1 MGLEGARRRRSD
13 EMLGKSR
20 SAKFRKNAIDAT
32 ELARQL
38 AQDRKFRKRLASAI
52 GHGAL
57 ARRRARRELGL
68 GGTIRRLASDERL
81 LRELRSARDDLRQAN
96 RRIRRRRSHKLR
108 NAALVGSVAGLAAV
122 PQVRQRVTA
131 AVSDERARREAL
143 DRLKNLLSSYG
154 PDRLGRPG
162 SLEDLTRDE
171 LYARAQEAEIPGR
184 SEMSKDELVKALR
197 GTSGD

>member
-1 MGLEGARRRRSD
+1 L
-13 EMLGKSR
+13 
-20 SAKFRKNAIDAT
+20 RKNAVNAS

-38 AQDRKFRKRLASAI
+38 AQDAKFRRRLASAI
-52 GHGAL
+52 GHGVI

-68 GGTIRRLASDERL
+68 AGTIRRLASDERL
-81 LRELRSARDDLRQAN
+81 LRELRRARVDLQQAN

-108 NAALVGSVAGLAAV
+108 NAALIGTVAGLAAL

-131 AVSDERARREAL
+131 VVSDERVRRDARN
-143 DRLKNLLSSYG
+143 RLRDLVGSHG
-154 PDRLGRPG
+154 PDRFSRPG

-184 SEMSKDELVKALR
+184 SEMSKDELVEALR
-197 GTSGD
+197 ARR